1 MLKNKITKITLVL
14 LLALSLLVP
23 IVRADDNEAEPI
35 SDSSQEK
42 AVETTQGNET
52 TSETTQSTDNSM
64 KKSDVYLTGDDVK
77 VDYIVDG
84 NLFILANTVTISSQ
98 IGGDAFICAKTI
110 NVEKEGYIY
119 SNLFAAANE
128 VNISGVVYD
137 LYTTAN
143 TLNINGYVYRD
154 IRTSS
159 DTLNF
164 SGVIGRNAYVSSKNI
179 EISSNS
185 DGQSSVTNKA
195 TIYGDLNYSSSSEAS
210 IPEGT
215 VTGSVNYSPITTS
228 TKSKSISSYILALG
242 RFIVTVL
249 VIWLLYLWLAPKFLE
264 NTGALLS
271 KKLLPV
277 IGSGILTPII
287 FVIAFVLLLIL
298 GLTSNIAIIGT
309 MLFAVLLMI
318 SNSTF
323 VIAINNLVCKKF
335 NISKNTTTFG
345 VLIITSAVIWL
356 LELIPVVGS
365 ILNFVIMIIGLGI
378 LVTAIIPEKEKSN
391 KNSKKEKSN
400 KNSKKEKIKK

>member
-164 SGVIGRNAYVSSKNI
+164 SGVIGRNAYVYSKNI

-228 TKSKSISSYILALG
+228 TKSKSISSYISALG

-309 MLFAVLLMI
+309 MLFAILLMI
-318 SNSTF
+318 STSTF
-323 VIAINNLVCKKF
+323 VIAVNNLVCKKF

-391 KNSKKEKSN
+391 KNSKKE
-400 KNSKKEKIKK
+400 EIKK

>member
-35 SDSSQEK
+35 SDNSQEK

-52 TSETTQSTDNSM
+52 TTETTQSTDNSM

-264 NTGALLS
+264 NTGVLLS

-391 KNSKKEKSN
+391 KNSKKE
-400 KNSKKEKIKK
+400 EIKK

>member
-35 SDSSQEK
+35 SDNSQEK
-42 AVETTQGNET
+42 TVETTQGNET

-215 VTGSVNYSPITTS
+215 VTGSVNYSPVTTS

-356 LELIPVVGS
+356 LELIPIVGS

-400 KNSKKEKIKK
+400 KNFKKEEIKK

>member
-164 SGVIGRNAYVSSKNI
+164 SGVIGRNAYVYSKNI

-215 VTGSVNYSPITTS
+215 VTGSVNYSPVTTS

-391 KNSKKEKSN
+391 KTLKKE
-400 KNSKKEKIKK
+400 EIKK

>member
-35 SDSSQEK
+35 SDNSQEK

-98 IGGDAFICAKTI
+98 IGGDVFICAKTI

-164 SGVIGRNAYVSSKNI
+164 SGVIGRNAYVYSKNI

-309 MLFAVLLMI
+309 MLFAILLMI
-318 SNSTF
+318 STSTF
-323 VIAINNLVCKKF
+323 VIAVNNLVCKKF

-391 KNSKKEKSN
+391 KNSKKE
-400 KNSKKEKIKK
+400 EIKK

>member
-35 SDSSQEK
+35 SDNSQEK

-335 NISKNTTTFG
+335 NISKNTATFG

-391 KNSKKEKSN
+391 KNSKKE
-400 KNSKKEKIKK
+400 EIKK

>member
-35 SDSSQEK
+35 SDNSQEK

-64 KKSDVYLTGDDVK
+64 KKSDENLTGDDVK

-164 SGVIGRNAYVSSKNI
+164 SGVIGRNAYVYSKNI

-391 KNSKKEKSN
+391 KNSKKE
-400 KNSKKEKIKK
+400 EIKK

>member
-185 DGQSSVTNKA
+185 DGQSSVTIKA

-391 KNSKKEKSN
+391 KNSKKEK
-400 KNSKKEKIKK
+400 IKK

>member
-35 SDSSQEK
+35 SDNSQEK
-42 AVETTQGNET
+42 AIETTQGNET

-391 KNSKKEKSN
+391 KNSKKE
-400 KNSKKEKIKK
+400 EIKK

>member
-35 SDSSQEK
+35 SDNSQEK

-400 KNSKKEKIKK
+400 KNSKKEEIKK

>member
-164 SGVIGRNAYVSSKNI
+164 SGVIGRNAYVYSKNI

-309 MLFAVLLMI
+309 MLFAILLMI
-318 SNSTF
+318 STSTF
-323 VIAINNLVCKKF
+323 VIAVNNLVCKKF

-391 KNSKKEKSN
+391 KNSKKE
-400 KNSKKEKIKK
+400 EIKK

>member
-164 SGVIGRNAYVSSKNI
+164 SGVIGRNAYVYSKNI

-400 KNSKKEKIKK
+400 KNSKKEEIKK

>member
-1 MLKNKITKITLVL
+1 MLKNKITKVTLVL

-164 SGVIGRNAYVSSKNI
+164 SGVIGRNAYVYSKNI

-309 MLFAVLLMI
+309 MLFAILLMI
-318 SNSTF
+318 STSTF
-323 VIAINNLVCKKF
+323 VIAVNNLVCKKF
-335 NISKNTTTFG
+335 NISKKPTTFG

-356 LELIPVVGS
+356 LELIPIVGS

-391 KNSKKEKSN
+391 KNSKKE
-400 KNSKKEKIKK
+400 EIKK

>member
-35 SDSSQEK
+35 SDNSQEK

-110 NVEKEGYIY
+110 NVEKDGYIY

-164 SGVIGRNAYVSSKNI
+164 SGVIGRNAYVYSKNI

-391 KNSKKEKSN
+391 KNSKKE
-400 KNSKKEKIKK
+400 EIKK

>member
-1 MLKNKITKITLVL
+1 MLKNKITKVTLVL

-164 SGVIGRNAYVSSKNI
+164 SGVIGRNAYVYSKNI

-309 MLFAVLLMI
+309 MLFAILLMI
-318 SNSTF
+318 STSTF
-323 VIAINNLVCKKF
+323 VIAVNNLVCKKF

-391 KNSKKEKSN
+391 KNSKKE
-400 KNSKKEKIKK
+400 EIKK

>member
-35 SDSSQEK
+35 SDNSQEK
-42 AVETTQGNET
+42 TVETTQGNET

-215 VTGSVNYSPITTS
+215 VTGSVNYSPVTTS

-356 LELIPVVGS
+356 LELIPIVGS

-391 KNSKKEKSN
+391 KNSKKE
-400 KNSKKEKIKK
+400 EIKK

>member
-228 TKSKSISSYILALG
+228 TKAKSISSYILALG

-264 NTGALLS
+264 NTGVLLS

-323 VIAINNLVCKKF
+323 VIAINNLVCKKI

-378 LVTAIIPEKEKSN
+378 LVNAIIPEKEKSN
-391 KNSKKEKSN
+391 KNSKKE
-400 KNSKKEKIKK
+400 EIKK

>member
-35 SDSSQEK
+35 SDNSQEK

-391 KNSKKEKSN
+391 KNSKKE
-400 KNSKKEKIKK
+400 EIKK

>member
-164 SGVIGRNAYVSSKNI
+164 SGVIGRNAYVYSKNI

-215 VTGSVNYSPITTS
+215 VTGSVNYSPVTTS

-323 VIAINNLVCKKF
+323 VIAVNNLVCKKF

-391 KNSKKEKSN
+391 KNSKKE
-400 KNSKKEKIKK
+400 EIKK

>member
-35 SDSSQEK
+35 SDNSQEK

-52 TSETTQSTDNSM
+52 TSETTQTSDDSM

-137 LYTTAN
+137 LYSTAN

-164 SGVIGRNAYVSSKNI
+164 SGVVGRNAYVSSKNI

-185 DGQSSVTNKA
+185 DGQSSVTTKA

-215 VTGSVNYSPITTS
+215 VTGSVNYSPVTTS

-264 NTGALLS
+264 NTGTLLS

-391 KNSKKEKSN
+391 KNSKKE
-400 KNSKKEKIKK
+400 EIKK

>member
-35 SDSSQEK
+35 SDNSQEK

-164 SGVIGRNAYVSSKNI
+164 SGVIGRNAYVYSKNI

-309 MLFAVLLMI
+309 MLFAILLMI
-318 SNSTF
+318 STSTF
-323 VIAINNLVCKKF
+323 VIAVNNLVCKKF

-391 KNSKKEKSN
+391 KNSKKE
-400 KNSKKEKIKK
+400 EIKK

>member
-35 SDSSQEK
+35 SDNSQEK

-164 SGVIGRNAYVSSKNI
+164 SGVIGRNAYVYSKNI

-378 LVTAIIPEKEKSN
+378 LVTTIIPEKEKSN
-391 KNSKKEKSN
+391 KNSKKE
-400 KNSKKEKIKK
+400 EIKK

>member
-35 SDSSQEK
+35 SDNSQEK
-42 AVETTQGNET
+42 TVETTQGNET

-164 SGVIGRNAYVSSKNI
+164 SGVIGRNAYVYSKNI

-345 VLIITSAVIWL
+345 ILIITSAVIWL

-365 ILNFVIMIIGLGI
+365 ILNFVIMSIGLGI

>member
-35 SDSSQEK
+35 SDNSQEK

-164 SGVIGRNAYVSSKNI
+164 SGVIGRNAYVYSKNI

-391 KNSKKEKSN
+391 KNSKKEK
-400 KNSKKEKIKK
+400 IKK

>member
-1 MLKNKITKITLVL
+1 MLKNKFTKITLVL

-215 VTGSVNYSPITTS
+215 VTGSVNYSPVTTS

-345 VLIITSAVIWL
+345 ILIITSAVIWL

-391 KNSKKEKSN
+391 KNSKKE
-400 KNSKKEKIKK
+400 EIKK

>member
-164 SGVIGRNAYVSSKNI
+164 SGVIGRNAYVYSKNI

-378 LVTAIIPEKEKSN
+378 LVTAIIPEKEK
-391 KNSKKEKSN
+391 
-400 KNSKKEKIKK
+400 IKK

>member
-110 NVEKEGYIY
+110 NVEKDGYIY

-164 SGVIGRNAYVSSKNI
+164 SGVIGRNAYVYSKNI

-391 KNSKKEKSN
+391 KNSKKE
-400 KNSKKEKIKK
+400 EIKK

>member
-1 MLKNKITKITLVL
+1 MLKNKITKVTLVL

-164 SGVIGRNAYVSSKNI
+164 SGVIGRNAYVYSKNI

-309 MLFAVLLMI
+309 MLFAILLMI
-318 SNSTF
+318 STSTF
-323 VIAINNLVCKKF
+323 VIAVNNLVCKKF
-335 NISKNTTTFG
+335 NISKNPTTFG

-356 LELIPVVGS
+356 LELIPIVGS

-391 KNSKKEKSN
+391 KNSKKE
-400 KNSKKEKIKK
+400 EIKK

>member
-35 SDSSQEK
+35 SDNSQEK

-52 TSETTQSTDNSM
+52 TSETTQTSDDSM

-98 IGGDAFICAKTI
+98 IGGDAFICANTI
-110 NVEKEGYIY
+110 NIEKEGYIF

-128 VNISGVVYD
+128 VNVSGVVYD
-137 LYTTAN
+137 LYSSAN

-154 IRTSS
+154 IRASS
-159 DTLNF
+159 NTLNF

-185 DGQSSVTNKA
+185 DGQSSVTTKA

-215 VTGSVNYSPITTS
+215 VTGNVNYSPVTTS
-228 TKSKSISSYILALG
+228 TKSKSISSYILAL
-242 RFIVTVL
+242 
-249 VIWLLYLWLAPKFLE
+249 WLLYLWLAPKFLE
-264 NTGALLS
+264 NAGTLLS

-309 MLFAVLLMI
+309 MLFAILLMI
-318 SNSTF
+318 STSTF
-323 VIAINNLVCKKF
+323 VIAVNNLVCKKF

-391 KNSKKEKSN
+391 KNSKKE
-400 KNSKKEKIKK
+400 EIKK

>member
-35 SDSSQEK
+35 SANSQEK

-110 NVEKEGYIY
+110 NVEKDGYIY

-164 SGVIGRNAYVSSKNI
+164 SGVIGRNAYVYSKNI

-391 KNSKKEKSN
+391 KNSKKE
-400 KNSKKEKIKK
+400 EIKK

>member
-1 MLKNKITKITLVL
+1 MLKNKITKITLIL

-35 SDSSQEK
+35 SDNSQEK

-164 SGVIGRNAYVSSKNI
+164 SGVIGRNAYVYSKNI

-378 LVTAIIPEKEKSN
+378 
-391 KNSKKEKSN
+391 
-400 KNSKKEKIKK
+400 

>member
-35 SDSSQEK
+35 SDNSQEK

-164 SGVIGRNAYVSSKNI
+164 SGVIGRNAYVYSKNI

-287 FVIAFVLLLIL
+287 FVISFVLLLIL

-391 KNSKKEKSN
+391 KNSKKE
-400 KNSKKEKIKK
+400 EIKK

>member
-64 KKSDVYLTGDDVK
+64 KKSDIYLTGDDVK

-164 SGVIGRNAYVSSKNI
+164 SGVIGRNAYVYSKNI

-335 NISKNTTTFG
+335 NISKNPTTFG

-391 KNSKKEKSN
+391 KNSKKE
-400 KNSKKEKIKK
+400 EIKK

>member
-35 SDSSQEK
+35 SDNSQEK

-164 SGVIGRNAYVSSKNI
+164 SGVIGRNAYVYSKNI

-215 VTGSVNYSPITTS
+215 VTGSVNYSPVTTS

-391 KNSKKEKSN
+391 KNSKKE
-400 KNSKKEKIKK
+400 EIKK

>member
-35 SDSSQEK
+35 SDNSQEK
-42 AVETTQGNET
+42 AVETTQSTET
-52 TSETTQSTDNSM
+52 TSETTQTSDDSM

-110 NVEKEGYIY
+110 NIEKEGYIF

-128 VNISGVVYD
+128 VNVSGVVYD
-137 LYTTAN
+137 LYSTAN

-185 DGQSSVTNKA
+185 DGQSSVTTKA

-215 VTGSVNYSPITTS
+215 VTGSVNYSPIATS

-264 NTGALLS
+264 NTGTLLS

-298 GLTSNIAIIGT
+298 GLTSHIAIIGT

-391 KNSKKEKSN
+391 KNSKKE
-400 KNSKKEKIKK
+400 EIKK

>member
-1 MLKNKITKITLVL
+1 MLKNKITKITLIL

-164 SGVIGRNAYVSSKNI
+164 SGVIGRNAYVYSKNI

-215 VTGSVNYSPITTS
+215 VTGSVNYSPVTTS

-345 VLIITSAVIWL
+345 ILIITSAVIWL

-391 KNSKKEKSN
+391 KNSKKE
-400 KNSKKEKIKK
+400 EIKK

>member
-35 SDSSQEK
+35 SDNSQEK
-42 AVETTQGNET
+42 TVETTQGNET

-164 SGVIGRNAYVSSKNI
+164 SGVIGRNAYVYSKNI

-345 VLIITSAVIWL
+345 ILIITSAVIWL

-391 KNSKKEKSN
+391 KNSKKEK
-400 KNSKKEKIKK
+400 IKK

>member
-42 AVETTQGNET
+42 AVETTPGNET

-215 VTGSVNYSPITTS
+215 VTGSVNYSPVTTS

-391 KNSKKEKSN
+391 KNSKKE
-400 KNSKKEKIKK
+400 EIKK

>member
-1 MLKNKITKITLVL
+1 MLKNKITKITLIL

-35 SDSSQEK
+35 SDNSQEK

-164 SGVIGRNAYVSSKNI
+164 SGVIGRNAYVYSKNI

-309 MLFAVLLMI
+309 MLFAILLMI
-318 SNSTF
+318 STSTF
-323 VIAINNLVCKKF
+323 VIAVNNLVCKKF
-335 NISKNTTTFG
+335 NISKNATTFG

-391 KNSKKEKSN
+391 KNSKKEK
-400 KNSKKEKIKK
+400 IKK

>member
-35 SDSSQEK
+35 SDNSQEK
-42 AVETTQGNET
+42 AIETTQGNET

-335 NISKNTTTFG
+335 NISKNTATFG

-391 KNSKKEKSN
+391 KNSKKEK
-400 KNSKKEKIKK
+400 IKK